1 MNRIVGIGAA
11 VCDTLMVTDGFPPE
25 DTKMKK

>member
-1 MNRIVGIGAA
+1 MAKIVGIGAA

-25 DTKMKK
+25 DTKMRA